1 MPAKNIHPRQLM
13 QRQARKASDVPPP
26 KAKAK
31 PKAAD
36 PKAARRKRLENA
48 SL

>member
-26 KAKAK
+26 KSKAK

-36 PKAARRKRLENA
+36 PRAARKKRLENTP
-48 SL
+48 L